1 MQRDPEQ
8 ERTLQMATDIVIPS
22 DLWEEDEETV
32 ITGWLAD
39 DGATVEEGA
48 LVVEIMT
55 AKVQYEINAPA
66 SGTLRIKEEADAVV
80 PKGAVIG
87 SVE

>member
-1 MQRDPEQ
+1 M
-8 ERTLQMATDIVIPS
+8 TDIIIPT

-32 ITGWLAD
+32 ITTWLVS
-39 DGATVEEGA
+39 DGAAVTEGMLIA
-48 LVVEIMT
+48 EIMT

-66 SGTLRIKEEADAVV
+66 SGTLTIKEEADAVV

-87 SVE
+87 TIT

>member
-1 MQRDPEQ
+1 M
-8 ERTLQMATDIVIPS
+8 TDIIIPT
-22 DLWEEDEETV
+22 DLWEEDEDAV
-32 ITGWLAD
+32 ITTWLVS

-48 LVVEIMT
+48 LIAEIMT

-66 SGTLRIKEEADAVV
+66 SGTVTIKEEADAVV

-87 SVE
+87 TIT

>member
-1 MQRDPEQ
+1 
-8 ERTLQMATDIVIPS
+8 MADIIIPT
-22 DLWEEDEETV
+22 DLWEEDEEAV
-32 ITGWLAD
+32 ITTWLVS

-48 LVVEIMT
+48 LIAEIMT

-66 SGTLRIKEEADAVV
+66 SGTVTIKEEADAVV

-87 SVE
+87 TIT